1 MDLMD
6 EVGRQPLRNRH
17 LLLERGGHT
26 LVVAGADDVT
36 ADSSGLAGHCAH
48 FAGALDG
55 ADPALPVLLL
65 AHQPEFIDRAAAAG
79 IDLQLSGHTDGGQ
92 IWPLHDR
99 VRLDQPL
106 PGSATTDPAPSSA
119 PRPTP
124 PPGAVHRSK
133 DRDMGR
139 SPGRR
144 VSHRGRSEHH
154 EPGSWYRAATTR
166 QNRPFRVPPMDR
178 RARPCAPAPKCLT
191 AAPK

>member
-65 AHQPEFIDRAAAAG
+65 AHQPEFIDRAHRRRPDLAIARPRPSRSALAG
-79 IDLQLSGHTDGGQ
+79 FSHHGPRTLLRTTADASAGSGPQVEGPRHGTK
-92 IWPLHDR
+92 
-99 VRLDQPL
+99 
-106 PGSATTDPAPSSA
+106 
-119 PRPTP
+119 PRPTRLAQ
-124 PPGAVHRSK
+124 GTI
-133 DRDMGR
+133 
-139 SPGRR
+139 
-144 VSHRGRSEHH
+144 
-154 EPGSWYRAATTR
+154 RAS
-166 QNRPFRVPPMDR
+166 
-178 RARPCAPAPKCLT
+178 
-191 AAPK
+191 